1 MKIQEIINNKN
12 EQVKKLEQMFEWLK
26 NCPFD
31 YKISSMQGDNLFL
44 KVKLFENEKQRL
56 SKEDKDAFQI

>member
-12 EQVKKLEQMFEWLK
+12 EQIKKLEQMFEWLK
-26 NCPFD
+26 NYPFD